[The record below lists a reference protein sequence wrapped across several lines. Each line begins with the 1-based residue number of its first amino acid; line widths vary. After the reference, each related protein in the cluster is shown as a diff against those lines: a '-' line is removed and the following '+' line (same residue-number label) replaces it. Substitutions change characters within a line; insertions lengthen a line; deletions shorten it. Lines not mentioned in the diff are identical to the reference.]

1 MYEPPFFPF
10 LVYRLELE
18 IQRKNEDG
26 QIMRYPFQEER
37 KCVSGTV
44 NYTISTDFQGEL
56 ELLRVTVRGDKLHG
70 DYDYYY
76 CVY

>member
-1 MYEPPFFPF
+1 
-10 LVYRLELE
+10 
-18 IQRKNEDG
+18 
-26 QIMRYPFQEER
+26 MRYPFQEER

-76 CVY
+76 FVY